1 MILRLKIGSPVTNK
15 NLRVVFK
22 LVIIV
27 SDCLGDRDGGKKKKP
42 GGRPKSLRMMNL
54 GEIAGDGGETT
65 KDVKGEQNSPWREC
79 CSVVS
84 WTFPSPTTLG
94 NTI

>member
-1 MILRLKIGSPVTNK
+1 ME
-15 NLRVVFK
+15 
-22 LVIIV
+22 IIV

-54 GEIAGDGGETT
+54 GEKAGDGGETT
-65 KDVKGEQNSPWREC
+65 KEVKREQNSPWREC

-84 WTFPSPTTLG
+84 WILPSPTTLG
-94 NTI
+94 STM